1 MIERHPLNPVTTEVF
16 DLQDQNVHFPS
27 IHFISSFA
35 SSPLKR
41 WILRWSE
48 LTLPLACALAALENI
63 PSLSSRSVLSARG
76 VMKLFKC
83 AALPDSLTLGMRSR
97 SRCRVGVM
105 RQLLNS
111 SSWQPP
117 HFDDSPPG
125 FDSKPNSQR
134 AAYLLSCRELN
145 EKIDTTHRDW
155 NVKLRLTAD
164 RLGSEAKTAEQKSR
178 KSSRGFLINF
188 NLQKRKKWKSENL
201 ITAPHFSPPRL
212 SASCSAK
219 LIACGLQFVFSNLIF
234 QPNFRL
240 ETLEFCS
247 FALLAEQQLQSLQ
260 PRRRHTFPDIP
271 SCCFCN
277 NTVLGRKVFRH
288 RESDL
293 KSQIT
298 LSNIWGKYVSC
309 IRQTQANANVF
320 ILYLLLTWKKNGKT

>member
-1 MIERHPLNPVTTEVF
+1 MSGNDRAHPLNRVTREVF

-83 AALPDSLTLGMRSR
+83 AALPDSLTLGMQSR
-97 SRCRVGVM
+97 SSCRVGVM

-117 HFDDSPPG
+117 HFDDRPPG
-125 FDSKPNSQR
+125 FDSKSNSQR

-145 EKIDTTHRDW
+145 EKIDTTYRDW

-164 RLGSEAKTAEQKSR
+164 RLGFDAKTAEQKSR
-178 KSSRGFLINF
+178 KSSRGFWINF
-188 NLQKRKKWKSENL
+188 NLQKQKWKSENL
-201 ITAPHFSPPRL
+201 ITAPHFSPPCL

-219 LIACGLQFVFSNLIF
+219 LIACGLQFVFSNQIF

-277 NTVLGRKVFRH
+277 NTVLGRKVFQH
-288 RESDL
+288 PESDL

-298 LSNIWGKYVSC
+298 SSNFWGKDYFVFQKVC

-320 ILYLLLTWKKNGKT
+320 ILIVNL

>member
-1 MIERHPLNPVTTEVF
+1 M
-16 DLQDQNVHFPS
+16 
-27 IHFISSFA
+27 
-35 SSPLKR
+35 
-41 WILRWSE
+41 
-48 LTLPLACALAALENI
+48 
-63 PSLSSRSVLSARG
+63 
-76 VMKLFKC
+76 
-83 AALPDSLTLGMRSR
+83 
-97 SRCRVGVM
+97 
-105 RQLLNS
+105 
-111 SSWQPP
+111 
-117 HFDDSPPG
+117 
-125 FDSKPNSQR
+125 
-134 AAYLLSCRELN
+134 
-145 EKIDTTHRDW
+145 
-155 NVKLRLTAD
+155 
-164 RLGSEAKTAEQKSR
+164 
-178 KSSRGFLINF
+178 
-188 NLQKRKKWKSENL
+188 
-201 ITAPHFSPPRL
+201 ITAPYFFPPRL

-219 LIACGLQFVFSNLIF
+219 LIACWLQFVFSNLIF

-320 ILYLLLTWKKNGKT
+320 ILYLLLTWKKKWQNLMLACSVLSLDVCGKGHFLAETFSFDLNRGVAQSCITAF

>member
-145 EKIDTTHRDW
+145 EKIDTTYRDW

-178 KSSRGFLINF
+178 KSSRGFWINF

-201 ITAPHFSPPRL
+201 ITAPHFFPPRL